1 MIIPEHD
8 PRGPMKNATHAIDKK
23 MSALQWIIVI
33 LCFLVVALDGLDTAA
48 IGFVAPA
55 LVREFSV
62 TKSAL
67 SPVFSA
73 ALFGMAIGAFIAG
86 PLADKIGRKPVLIVS
101 VLAFGICTL
110 GCAWSNSIGML
121 TLLRFLTGLGLGGAM
136 PSSGTLLSEYTPA
149 KYRSLLVNSMYC
161 GFPLG
166 AAAGG
171 FIAAGLIPSY
181 GWASV
186 FYVGGI
192 LPIVLC
198 FALLALPES
207 IRFMIVKKWPSKKI
221 ERVIRRVAGTESVE
235 SLQLAAAQQGQRKD
249 DGVKMILSSDFRF
262 GTFMLWTGYFMGLL
276 VFYLLSSWLPTIL
289 QDAHFNVAESSRIA
303 AMLPLGGVLGTVAC
317 GWAMDRYPPYM
328 IVTGAFTLGALFII
342 AAGRSLDSMPLLA
355 TTVFLL
361 GFFMVG
367 SQGSMLALA
376 LRYYPTECRASGSA
390 WMLGIGRFGGIL
402 GAFGGGALF
411 AFGYSLAS
419 TIAII
424 ALPAFI
430 AAIAVALGSKSNRV
444 AQEYAKA

>member
-8 PRGPMKNATHAIDKK
+8 ARGPMKNATHAIDEK

-55 LVREFSV
+55 LVREFGV

-73 ALFGMAIGAFIAG
+73 ALLGMAIGAFIAG

-171 FIAAGLIPSY
+171 FIAAGLIPRY
-181 GWASV
+181 GWTSV

-192 LPIVLC
+192 LPIALC
-198 FALLALPES
+198 FVLLVLPES
-207 IRFMIVKKWPSKKI
+207 IRFMIVKKWPAEKI
-221 ERVIRRVAGTESVE
+221 DRVIRRVAGTASIE
-235 SLQLAAAQQGQRKD
+235 SLQLAAAQHGLRTGN
-249 DGVKMILSSDFRF
+249 GVKMILSSDFRF
-262 GTFMLWTGYFMGLL
+262 GTFMLWIGYFMGLL

-317 GWAMDRYPPYM
+317 GWMMDRHPPYL
-328 IVTGAFTLGALFII
+328 IVTAAFALGGLFII
-342 AAGRSLDSMPLLA
+342 VAGQSLESMPLLA
-355 TTVFLL
+355 LTVFVL

-367 SQGSMLALA
+367 SQGSMLVLA

-411 AFGYSLAS
+411 AFGYSMAS

-444 AQEYAKA
+444 VQEYAKA

>member
-1 MIIPEHD
+1 MIIPGNGSREPIND
-8 PRGPMKNATHAIDKK
+8 ATRAIDEK
-23 MSALQWIIVI
+23 MSPLQWSIVV
-33 LCFLVVALDGLDTAA
+33 LCLLVVALDGLDTAA

-55 LVREFSV
+55 LVREFGV

-101 VLAFGICTL
+101 VLVFGLCTL

-136 PSSGTLLSEYTPA
+136 PSSGTLLSEYTPVR
-149 KYRSLLVNSMYC
+149 YRSLLVNTMYC

-181 GWASV
+181 GWSSV
-186 FYVGGI
+186 FYIGGI
-192 LPIVLC
+192 LPILLC
-198 FALLALPES
+198 FALLTLPES
-207 IRFMIVKKWPSKKI
+207 IRFMIVKKWPSEKI
-221 ERVIRRVAGTESVE
+221 EHVIRRVAGSESIE
-235 SLQLAAAQQGQRKD
+235 SLRITAAQQNTHKD
-249 DGVKMILSSDFRF
+249 NGVRMILNQDFRF
-262 GTFMLWTGYFMGLL
+262 GTFMLWVGYFMGLL

-328 IVTGAFTLGALFII
+328 IVTGAFTLGALFIL
-342 AAGRSLDSMPLLA
+342 AAGQSLDSMPLLA
-355 TTVFLL
+355 TTVFAL

-367 SQGSMLALA
+367 SQGSMLVLA

-390 WMLGIGRFGGIL
+390 WMLGVGRFGGIL

-411 AFGYSLAS
+411 AFGYSMAS
-419 TIAII
+419 TIAMI
-424 ALPAFI
+424 ALPAFV
-430 AAIAVALGSKSNRV
+430 AAVAVALGSRSGRV
-444 AQEYAKA
+444 VQKYAKA

>member
-1 MIIPEHD
+1 MIISGND
-8 PRGPMKNATHAIDKK
+8 PRQPNKDAAGAIDKK
-23 MSALQWIIVI
+23 MSLLQWGVVVI
-33 LCFLVVALDGLDTAA
+33 CFLVVALDGLDTAA

-55 LVREFSV
+55 LVREFGV

-86 PLADKIGRKPVLIVS
+86 PLADRVGRKPVLIVS
-101 VLAFGICTL
+101 VLAFGVFTL
-110 GCAWSNSIGML
+110 AAAWSTSIGML

-149 KYRSLLVNSMYC
+149 KYRSLLVNTMYC

-181 GWASV
+181 GWQSV

-192 LPIVLC
+192 LPILLC

-207 IRFMIVKKWPSKKI
+207 IRFMIVKQWPTEKI
-221 ERVIRRVAGTESVE
+221 ERVLRRMAGAESVE
-235 SLQLAAAQQGQRKD
+235 SLRMTASQQSVHKD
-249 DGVKMILSSDFRF
+249 SGVKMILNQDFRF
-262 GTFMLWTGYFMGLL
+262 GTFMLWIGYFMGLL

-289 QDAHFNVAESSRIA
+289 QDAHFNVAESARIA

-328 IVTGAFTLGALFII
+328 IVTGAFTLGALFIL
-342 AAGRSLDSMPLLA
+342 AAGQSLDSMPLLA
-355 TTVFLL
+355 TTVFTL

-367 SQGSMLALA
+367 SQGSMLVLA

-411 AFGYSLAS
+411 AFGYSMAS

-424 ALPAFI
+424 SLPAFV
-430 AAIAVALGSKSNRV
+430 AAVSVALGSKSSHV
-444 AQEYAKA
+444 VQKYAKV

>member
-1 MIIPEHD
+1 MTIPEND
-8 PRGPMKNATHAIDKK
+8 ARGPMKDATRAIDEK

-55 LVREFSV
+55 LVREFGV

-192 LPIVLC
+192 LPIALC

-207 IRFMIVKKWPSKKI
+207 IRFMIVKKWPSEKI
-221 ERVIRRVAGTESVE
+221 EHVIRRVAGTESVE
-235 SLQLAAAQQGQRKD
+235 SLQLAAALHGQRKD
-249 DGVKMILSSDFRF
+249 SGVKMILSSDFRF
-262 GTFMLWTGYFMGLL
+262 GTFMLWIGYFMGLL

-328 IVTGAFTLGALFII
+328 IVTGAFSLGALFIV
-342 AAGRSLDSMPLLA
+342 AAGQSLDSMPLLA

-367 SQGSMLALA
+367 SQGSMLVLA

-390 WMLGIGRFGGIL
+390 WMLGVGRFGGIL

-411 AFGYSLAS
+411 AFGYSMAS